1 MCGGGGGG
9 DQTVTNEPSDILRP
23 YLLDFYGLSRE
34 MLDRGPESQFPLSG
48 LAPRSQNTIDAETL
62 ALAGLGPSDASQA
75 GIDALIASAA
85 PSAGTQAGVQ
95 NIYNTLGASDL
106 TLSGLQGTLDAAAPT
121 ATTLSGMDATIGA
134 AGPSAT
140 TLAGMQGLL
149 GAAQPSDLTLA
160 GQQGALNAAGTQ
172 MDLGVSGA
180 DALLAALDPT
190 SAQSQAI
197 INPFIE
203 QLQADILPSI
213 GSTAV
218 RQGAFGGSRQA
229 VQEQR
234 AAEGVADAATQA
246 LLRNQLSA
254 LDRLGVAQGGL
265 LTGADTISGVG
276 REQEAYDTLA
286 AKTAL
291 DVGGM
296 EEGYAD
302 KLAGALTTVGSQE
315 QDILQGIA
323 DAQIG
328 VGGAL
333 EGIDDQVTADLLRA
347 GGIEEDIAGQSAA
360 TLLDA
365 GGLVEDYTAG
375 DIQTLSG
382 VGRQQ
387 EGYGQAVLD
396 QLALDYG
403 FDDRAL
409 NALLDQF
416 GSRITSGSAGN
427 VQTASGGG
435 GGGLASLVGLG
446 TALYGLGAFGNR

>member
-1 MCGGGGGG
+1 MGGSSAPKE
-9 DQTVTNEPSDILRP
+9 QTVTNEPSEILKP
-23 YLLDFYGLSRE
+23 YLQDFYGISKE
-34 MLDRGPESQFPLSG
+34 MLERGPESQFPLFG

-75 GIDALIASAA
+75 GINALIASAA

-95 NIYNTLGASDL
+95 NIYDTLGASDL
-106 TLSGLQGTLDAAAPT
+106 TLSGLQGALD
-121 ATTLSGMDATIGA
+121 
-134 AGPSAT
+134 
-140 TLAGMQGLL
+140 
-149 GAAQPSDLTLA
+149 AAQPSDLTLA
-160 GQQGALNAAGTQ
+160 GQQGALDAAGMQ
-172 MDLGVSGA
+172 MDLGASGA

-276 REQEAYDTLA
+276 AEQE
-286 AKTAL
+286 
-291 DVGGM
+291 
-296 EEGYAD
+296 E
-302 KLAGALTTVGSQE
+302 
-315 QDILQGIA
+315 ILQNIA

-347 GGIEEDIAGQSAA
+347 GGIEEDIAGRSAA

-365 GGLVEDYTAG
+365 GGLVEDYAAG
-375 DIQTLSG
+375 DIQTLSD

-396 QLALDYG
+396 QLASDYG

-409 NALLDQF
+409 NALIDQF
-416 GSRITSGSAGN
+416 GSRITSGAAGN

-435 GGGLASLVGLG
+435 GGGLASLLGLG
-446 TALYGLGAFGNR
+446 TALYGLGAFGDR

>member
-1 MCGGGGGG
+1 MGGSSAPS
-9 DQTVTNEPSDILRP
+9 DQTVTNEPSEILKP
-23 YLLDFYGLSRE
+23 YLQDFYGISRE
-34 MLDRGPESQFPLSG
+34 ILERGPESQFPLFG

-62 ALAGLGPSDASQA
+62 ALSGLGPSDASQA
-75 GIDALIASAA
+75 GINALIASAA

-95 NIYNTLGASDL
+95 NIYDTLGASDL
-106 TLSGLQGTLDAAAPT
+106 TLSGLQGALD
-121 ATTLSGMDATIGA
+121 
-134 AGPSAT
+134 
-140 TLAGMQGLL
+140 
-149 GAAQPSDLTLA
+149 
-160 GQQGALNAAGTQ
+160 AAGTQ

-180 DALLAALDPT
+180 DTLLAALDPT

-203 QLQADILPSI
+203 QLQTDILPSI

-276 REQEAYDTLA
+276 
-286 AKTAL
+286 
-291 DVGGM
+291 
-296 EEGYAD
+296 
-302 KLAGALTTVGSQE
+302 
-315 QDILQGIA
+315 
-323 DAQIG
+323 
-328 VGGAL
+328 GAL

-360 TLLDA
+360 ALLDA
-365 GGLVEDYTAG
+365 GGLVEDYAAG
-375 DIQTLSG
+375 DIQTLSD

-396 QLALDYG
+396 QLASDYG

-409 NALLDQF
+409 NALIDQF
-416 GSRITSGSAGN
+416 GSRITSGAAGN
-427 VQTASGGG
+427 VQTASGGDG
-435 GGGLASLVGLG
+435 GGGLASLLGLG
-446 TALYGLGAFGNR
+446 TALYGLGAFGER